1 MSASDDVMQ
10 KKSHDTPV
18 VWREYEALRDHL
30 TLTFTKQ
37 HEELDSSVQGVEL
50 KLGDTENAIKELKT
64 QVTNLQASLTTLTQS
79 VNAIRLA
86 LEQPN
91 QDDFDDADS
100 VHNDNED
107 MVGNVHGRGRGHARG
122 RGFAPVQP
130 RRVAQPQE
138 EDPLGKPRFSIP
150 SFDGQGDV
158 EDYLTWELKME
169 KLWRLHDYTE
179 DRKVKLASSEFDG
192 YALRWWDSIVQS

>member
-10 KKSHDTPV
+10 KKSHDMPV

-30 TLTFTKQ
+30 TITFTQQ
-37 HEELDSSVQGVEL
+37 HEALDNSVQGIEL
-50 KLGDTENAIKELKT
+50 KLGDTENAIKEIKT
-64 QVTNLQASLTTLTQS
+64 QVTDLQAGLTTLTQS

-100 VHNDNED
+100 VHNGNED
-107 MVGNVHGRGRGHARG
+107 MVANVHGRGRGHARG
-122 RGFAPVQP
+122 HGFVPVDA
-130 RRVAQPQE
+130 RRAQVPPQQ

-150 SFDGQGDV
+150 SFDGEGDV
-158 EDYLTWELKME
+158 EDYLTWELKIE
-169 KLWRLHDYTE
+169 KL
-179 DRKVKLASSEFDG
+179 
-192 YALRWWDSIVQS
+192 

>member
-18 VWREYEALRDHL
+18 IWREYEALRDHL

-50 KLGDTENAIKELKT
+50 KLGETETAINEIKT
-64 QVTNLQASLTTLTQS
+64 QVTDLQASLTTLTQS

-91 QDDFDDADS
+91 QDDLDDADS

-107 MVGNVHGRGRGHARG
+107 MMANAHGRGRGNARG
-122 RGFAPVQP
+122 RGFAPVAAWRAHVP
-130 RRVAQPQE
+130 PQE
-138 EDPLGKPRFSIP
+138 
-150 SFDGQGDV
+150 
-158 EDYLTWELKME
+158 
-169 KLWRLHDYTE
+169 
-179 DRKVKLASSEFDG
+179 
-192 YALRWWDSIVQS
+192 